1 MVFLLAFILLVLLCL
16 VSFIQLLY
24 LESLRLL
31 TRDFEALGYFKQ
43 TLEARLGFETEQGA
57 FVFSLIKHTLLVLS
71 GAVFV
76 AVAAWRGDAWQGW
89 LEGFLLAWGV
99 MLGASYVLPQ
109 ILYRRTSSEW
119 ILPLVPF
126 LKFLALLFRPLTMLL
141 GFLQSIFELGT
152 PGPNAEKSEPG
163 DEIEA
168 LITAGEEEGIIE
180 KEDSRLIQNVVA
192 FGDKRVHEVMTP
204 RREIIAIEIDK
215 TLDDLRRLA
224 KEQQFSRIP
233 VFEGSLDRI
242 RGFIH
247 VRDYYELD
255 DAQRM
260 THTIS
265 GLVRELKA
273 VPESKPVP
281 ELLREMQD
289 RGIHIVYV
297 VNEYGRVAGL
307 ATMEDL
313 VEEVFGEIRDEHE
326 PQHDVER
333 TQDGA
338 IIVSGAFDLDHLEE
352 YFGFRPH
359 EDIES
364 TTVGGLTCEWHGA
377 VPTPGEFVEREG
389 LRIEV
394 LAADD
399 YRVDKVKISIMPAA
413 EPESETHEQR

>member
-1 MVFLLAFILLVLLCL
+1 MLFLLAFILLSILCL
-16 VSFIQLLY
+16 VSFVQLLY

-31 TRDFEALGYFKQ
+31 TRDYEALGFFKE
-43 TLEARLGFETEQGA
+43 TLQGRLGFETEQGA

-71 GAVFV
+71 GASFV
-76 AVAAWRGDAWQGW
+76 TGAAARGANWQGW

-99 MLGASYVLPQ
+99 MIAASYVLPQ
-109 ILYRRTSSEW
+109 ILYRRASSQW
-119 ILPLVPF
+119 VLPLVP
-126 LKFLALLFRPLTMLL
+126 LLRFLALLFRPLTLLL

-152 PGPNAEKSEPG
+152 PRQDAEKSEPG

-204 RREIIAIEIDK
+204 RREIVAIEIDK
-215 TLDDLRRLA
+215 TLEDLRRLA
-224 KEQQFSRIP
+224 KEQQYSRIP

-247 VRDYYELD
+247 VRDLYELD
-255 DAQRM
+255 DVQRQ
-260 THTIS
+260 TRTIES
-265 GLVRELKA
+265 LLRELKV

-281 ELLREMQD
+281 DLLREMQA
-289 RGIHIVYV
+289 GGNHIVYV

-326 PQHDVER
+326 PPHDVER
-333 TQDGA
+333 LPDGA
-338 IIVSGAFDLDHLEE
+338 IVVSGAFDVDHLEE
-352 YFGFRPH
+352 HFGFRP
-359 EDIES
+359 EDGIES
-364 TTVGGLTCEWHGA
+364 TTVGGLACEWHGA
-377 VPTPGEFVEREG
+377 VPVPGEIIERDG
-389 LRIEV
+389 IRIEV
-394 LAADD
+394 LASDD
-399 YRVDKVKISIMPAA
+399 FRVDRVKISMVPAA
-413 EPESETHEQR
+413 EPESETP

>member
-1 MVFLLAFILLVLLCL
+1 MTFLLALILLTALCL
-16 VSFIQLLY
+16 VSFVQLLY

-31 TRDFEALGYFKQ
+31 TRDFEALGFFKE
-43 TLEARLGFETEQGA
+43 TLEKRLGFETEQGA
-57 FVFSLIKHTLLVLS
+57 FVFSLIKHTLLVLT
-71 GAVFV
+71 GAIFV
-76 AVAAWRGDAWQGW
+76 ADAASRGANWQGW

-99 MLGASYVLPQ
+99 MLASSYVLPQ
-109 ILYRRTSSEW
+109 ILYRRSSSRW

-126 LKFLALLFRPLTMLL
+126 MRFLALLFRPLTLLL

-152 PGPNAEKSEPG
+152 PRPDTDKPEPG
-163 DEIEA
+163 DDIEA
-168 LITAGEEEGIIE
+168 LISAGEEEGIIE

-204 RREIIAIEIDK
+204 RREIVAIEVDK
-215 TLDDLRRLA
+215 TLEDLRCLA
-224 KEQQFSRIP
+224 KEQQFTRIP

-247 VRDYYELD
+247 VRDLYELD
-255 DAQRM
+255 DAQRL
-260 THTIS
+260 THTIES
-265 GLVRELKA
+265 LLRELKA

-281 ELLREMQD
+281 ELLREMQE
-289 RGIHIVYV
+289 RGNHIVYV

-333 TQDGA
+333 TPDGA

-352 YFGFRPH
+352 YFGYRAND
-359 EDIES
+359 DIES

-377 VPTPGEFVEREG
+377 VPVAGEIVIREG

-399 YRVDKVKISIMPAA
+399 FRVDKVKISMAPAI
-413 EPESETHEQR
+413 EPESETS

>member
-1 MVFLLAFILLVLLCL
+1 MLFLIVFILLAILCL

-31 TRDFEALGYFKQ
+31 TRDSEALDFFKE
-43 TLEARLGFETEQGA
+43 TLEERLGYETEQGA
-57 FVFSLIKHTLLVLS
+57 FVFSLIKHTLLVFS
-71 GAVFV
+71 GAIFV
-76 AVAAWRGDAWQGW
+76 GLAAWRGDTWKGL
-89 LEGFLLAWGV
+89 LEGFLLGWGV
-99 MLGASYVLPQ
+99 MLASSYVFPQ
-109 ILYRRTSSEW
+109 ILYRRASSVW
-119 ILPLVPF
+119 LLPLVP
-126 LKFLALLFRPLTMLL
+126 LLQFLALLFKPLTMLL

-152 PGPNAEKSEPG
+152 PGPPAEKSEPG

-168 LITAGEEEGIIE
+168 LINAGEEEGIIE

-204 RREIIAIEIDK
+204 RREIIAIEVDK

-233 VFEGSLDRI
+233 VFEGTLDRI

-247 VRDYYELD
+247 VRDLYELD
-255 DAQRM
+255 DAQRL
-260 THTIS
+260 TQNIE
-265 GLVRELKA
+265 GLLRELKA

-281 ELLREMQD
+281 ELLREMQE
-289 RGIHIVYV
+289 RGNHIVYV

-333 TQDGA
+333 TADGG

-352 YFGFRPH
+352 YFGFRP
-359 EDIES
+359 EDDIES
-364 TTVGGLTCEWHGA
+364 TTVGGLACEWHGA
-377 VPTPGEFVEREG
+377 VPKLGEIVEREG
-389 LRIEV
+389 LRLEV

-399 YRVDKVKISIMPAA
+399 FRVDRVKISMAPAA
-413 EPESETHEQR
+413 EPESGTP

>member
-1 MVFLLAFILLVLLCL
+1 MIFLVAFILLTVLSL

-31 TRDFEALGYFKQ
+31 TRDFEALQFFKE
-43 TLEARLGFETEQGA
+43 TLEARLGYETEQGA

-76 AVAAWRGDAWQGW
+76 ALAAARGASWQGW

-99 MLGASYVLPQ
+99 MIASSYVLPQ
-109 ILYRRTSSEW
+109 ILYRRASSEW
-119 ILPLVPF
+119 VLPLVP
-126 LKFLALLFRPLTMLL
+126 LVKFLALLFRPLTLLL

-152 PGPNAEKSEPG
+152 PGPSLEKSEPG

-204 RREIIAIEIDK
+204 RREIIAIEVDK

-247 VRDYYELD
+247 VRDLYELD
-255 DAQRM
+255 EAQRL
-260 THTIS
+260 TQTIE
-265 GLVRELKA
+265 GLLRELKA

-281 ELLREMQD
+281 ELLREMQG

-326 PQHDVER
+326 PQHDVEQ
-333 TQDGA
+333 TLDGG

-352 YFGFRPH
+352 HFGYKPH
-359 EDIES
+359 DDIES
-364 TTVGGLTCEWHGA
+364 TTVGGLACEWHGA
-377 VPTPGEFVEREG
+377 VPKPGEFVEREG

-399 YRVDKVKISIMPAA
+399 FRVDRVKISLAPAD
-413 EPESETHEQR
+413 EPESETP